1 MGINPPFFC
10 GPSAHGCF
18 AETAPLLLEGG
29 YTPIPLNGKKPT
41 VRNWNKFT
49 PYSIDLDYLIR
60 QFPEKNVGILTG
72 EVLVIDIDILDNAD
86 AHRMAAT
93 ALEIIGWTELIRIG
107 KEPKRALLYRTEQPR
122 QKQTIGEVE
131 ILGKGQQLAVYGI
144 HPDTGKPYHWPLE
157 SLIDCPLHQ
166 LPLAEEDNI
175 RSFVAEA
182 AQRQRLPQTQRRNE
196 LTKSGR
202 NTRLF
207 SFARDAAQK
216 TTCIESFRESVIARN
231 ATETDPKGP
240 LDEKE
245 VEEIVQS
252 VWKYKTEGSLYKA
265 GQQFVMLPMGKHG
278 IIHAQNAPKSIDL
291 LAMLRATRK
300 VEDCFTIPQ
309 SKTARNLKCGTD
321 TLRAAI
327 EYLIEHGYI
336 ECVWQDTSSNARRK
350 PHRYC
355 FKADT
360 QPLY

>member
-29 YTPIPLNGKKPT
+29 YTPIPLNGKEACAMGWTKFKPH
-41 VRNWNKFT
+41 
-49 PYSIDLDYLIR
+49 SINLASLVR
-60 QFPEKNVGILTG
+60 QFPDKNVGILTG

-122 QKQTIGEVE
+122 QKQPIGAVE

-175 RSFVAEA
+175 RSFVAA
-182 AQRQRLPQTQRRNE
+182 AEQLQKLSQTQNRNE
-196 LTKSGR
+196 LTKSRR

-216 TTCIESFRESVIARN
+216 TTCIESLREIVIERN

-240 LDEKE
+240 LDNKE
-245 VEEIVQS
+245 VEWIVKM
-252 VWKYKTEGSLYKA
+252 VWKYKQEDRLFVGGKQQTVLPFGKDKIIDMRSKPRALFLYA
-265 GQQFVMLPMGKHG
+265 LLESTR
-278 IIHAQNAPKSIDL
+278 PKKS
-291 LAMLRATRK
+291 
-300 VEDCFTIPQ
+300 FTIPQ
-309 SKTARNLKCGTD
+309 TGTAKRLGWGVD
-321 TLRAAI
+321 TLRKAI
-327 EYLIEHGYI
+327 RDLVEEGLIEI
-336 ECVWQDTSSNARRK
+336 EWKDDKSLGRK
-350 PHRYC
+350 QPTRYC
-355 FKADT
+355 FK
-360 QPLY
+360 PCY